1 MSGPGSSYRE
11 WLTPTVAW
19 FVVAVAIGASFG
31 LVLLPL
37 AGNAGLAIGAVAGAA
52 MAVAILLVTSAR
64 VEVADGRLR
73 AGRASIPVSL
83 LGPAEV
89 VDRAEMSR
97 LRGPGIDPRA
107 YLCQR
112 GWVRAGVKVRVQD
125 ASDPTPYWLIS
136 SQHPEQLADAIEAQR
151 GRV

>member
-1 MSGPGSSYRE
+1 MSGPAPSYRE
-11 WLTPTVAW
+11 RLIPTIGW
-19 FVVAVAIGASFG
+19 FVAAIAIGASFG

-37 AGNAGLAIGAVAGAA
+37 AGNAGLAVGALAGAA
-52 MAVAILLVTSAR
+52 VAVGILVVTSAR
-64 VEVADGRLR
+64 VEVTGGRLH
-73 AGRASIPVSL
+73 AGRASIPVAL

-89 VDRAEMSR
+89 VHREEMAR

-112 GWVRAGVKVRVQD
+112 AWVRAGVKVGVRD

-151 GRV
+151 RQV

>member
-1 MSGPGSSYRE
+1 MSGPAATYRE
-11 WLTPTVAW
+11 RLTPTIGW

-37 AGNAGLAIGAVAGAA
+37 AGTAGLAIGALAGAA
-52 MAVAILLVTSAR
+52 IAVGILLFTSAL
-64 VEVADGRLR
+64 VEVTGGQLR
-73 AGRASIPVSL
+73 AGRASIPVAL

-89 VDRAEMSR
+89 VDRPEMAR

-107 YLCQR
+107 FLCQR
-112 GWVRAGVKVRVQD
+112 GWVPAGVKVGVRD

-136 SQHPEQLADAIEAQR
+136 SQHPQQLADAIEAQR
-151 GRV
+151 DPV